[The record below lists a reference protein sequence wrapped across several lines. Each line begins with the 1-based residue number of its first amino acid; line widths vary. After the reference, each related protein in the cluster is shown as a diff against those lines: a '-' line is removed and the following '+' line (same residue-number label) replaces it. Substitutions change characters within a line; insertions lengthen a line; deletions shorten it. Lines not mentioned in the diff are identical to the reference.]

1 MGKGVFFTS
10 ASILLAVILTTT
22 LRHHHHHHH
31 PPSLNYTP
39 TASKLLRSHGF
50 NFIANFL
57 HISPELFSQT
67 PQITIFAVPDSAI
80 SNLSIPPHMI
90 KHLLAYHIL
99 PTKLTM
105 QQLLNKPLKTCLP
118 TLFQHQTVSITKTDY
133 KKQVLEINNV
143 LLTHP
148 DLFLDQ
154 FVTMHG
160 VSGSFA
166 SFDRHQERINLGFC
180 EAGITRGFVNIKH
193 EWEKMIRV
201 LVSSGFMAFA
211 IGLKSVTDGI
221 VKDFPDIDSVTVFT
235 PPNVALNAM
244 SSPLLDRF
252 MRVHVVVK
260 RYSFKELVLGGSLST
275 LAPGKHLD
283 VTESLKSSDQV
294 VCVNGVAITA
304 PDLFVSKSLVVH
316 GIARPLSIDE
326 LSSMSG

>member
-1 MGKGVFFTS
+1 MGKGVLFTS

-22 LRHHHHHHH
+22 LRHRHHH
-31 PPSLNYTP
+31 PPSPNYPP

-57 HISPELFSQT
+57 HISPEVFSQP

-80 SNLSIPPHMI
+80 SNLSIPPYMI
-90 KHLLAYHIL
+90 KHLLSYHIL

-105 QQLLNKPLKTCLP
+105 QQLLNKPLATCLP
-118 TLFQHQTVSITKTDY
+118 TLFQHHTVSITKTDH
-133 KKQVLEINNV
+133 KTQVLEINNV
-143 LLTHP
+143 LITHP

-166 SFDRHQERINLGFC
+166 SFDRVQERMNLGNFC
-180 EAGITRGFVNIKH
+180 IARGFVTVKH
-193 EWEKMIRV
+193 EWDKMIRV
-201 LVSSGFMAFA
+201 LGSSGFMAFA

-221 VKDFPDIDSVTVFT
+221 VKDFPDVDSVTVFA
-235 PPNVALNAM
+235 PLNAM
-244 SSPLLDRF
+244 IMSSSPLLDRF
-252 MRVHVVVK
+252 MRFHIVVK

-275 LAPGKHLD
+275 LVAGRHLD
-283 VTESLKSSDQV
+283 VTESLKTSSDHDHQV
-294 VCVNGVAITA
+294 VCVNGVPITA